1 MFRNE
6 RPSIMNMSFVSKE
19 GSTMDSQNAIRAGW
33 RSLVA
38 VALTAAAVTFNHVFT
53 LGSGAFVL
61 GAALL
66 AVPPAL
72 WIWFRRTGNRWA
84 LAAYGVMNAWIVVGF
99 GVIKGLWDITLPI
112 FAGTFLSSV
121 STAYPT
127 PVFGAFWFEIS
138 GVAMFLGSLFVLY
151 YDLQL
156 IRSRGRR
163 VALSGVAAIGVTAIL
178 FAFVALDRDVFTP
191 PTYGVVKIGVI
202 VPTTGPYAMLGNSFV
217 KAVQMAHDDLRDT
230 KYSYEL
236 VIRDSGPDPERAK
249 QVIRR
254 VVDDDKVDAI
264 IGGISLIGQ
273 ETKPYATAARIPHL
287 CVCTV
292 SWIGDGAYNF
302 TNIPSPEAEGELW
315 AREAQRR
322 GIQRV
327 ALLTQDYP
335 SINNHVKALKIE
347 VVRLGLTVAD
357 EQRFDGDVRDFRSL
371 ITQAAAS
378 RPDVYYVEA
387 LEPGLDLLGQQ
398 LADLGI
404 HNLSAVVAPSLSDD
418 PALFEGA
425 WYTDSNL
432 KDIAFKRR
440 FEEKYPGTR
449 FATHMMPYAYD
460 SVNMIVR
467 AFETGKNPAVYLRN
481 LRSYDGTA
489 GLLTKAAGDGHFASV
504 PAVWTIASGKPTL
517 LNRQRGD
524 TVH

>member
-1 MFRNE
+1 ME
-6 RPSIMNMSFVSKE
+6 
-19 GSTMDSQNAIRAGW
+19 SQIGTQRAG
-33 RSLVA
+33 RASVTA
-38 VALTAAAVTFNHVFT
+38 VALTAVVITVNHVFT

-61 GAALL
+61 GAVLL

-72 WIWFRRTGNRWA
+72 WIWFRRTGNMWA

-112 FAGTFLSSV
+112 FAGTLLSSM
-121 STAYPT
+121 STAYPK
-127 PVFGAFWFEIS
+127 PVFSAFWVEIS
-138 GVAMFLGSLFVLY
+138 GVAMFLASLFVLY
-151 YDLQL
+151 YGLQL
-156 IRSRGRR
+156 IPSRGPR
-163 VALSGVAAIGVTAIL
+163 VALSGVAAMGVTAIL
-178 FAFVALDRDVFTP
+178 FAFVALDRDRWTP
-191 PTYGVVKIGVI
+191 PTQGVVRIGVI
-202 VPTTGPYAMLGNSFV
+202 VPTAGPYSMLGNSFV
-217 KAVQMAHDDLRDT
+217 KAVQMAKDDLRAT
-230 KYSYEL
+230 KYRYEL
-236 VIRDSGPDPERAK
+236 VIRDSGPDPEKAK

-254 VVDDDKVDAI
+254 VVTADKVDTI
-264 IGGISLIGQ
+264 VGGISLIGQ

-322 GIQRV
+322 GIKRV
-327 ALLTQDYP
+327 ALVTQDYP
-335 SINNHVKALKIE
+335 SINNHVKALRIE
-347 VVRLGLTVAD
+347 VARLGISVTD
-357 EQRFDGDVRDFRSL
+357 EQRFDGSVTDFRSI
-371 ITQAAAS
+371 ITQAAS
-378 RPDVYYVEA
+378 SHPDVYYVEA

-398 LADLGI
+398 LASAGI
-404 HNLSAVVAPSLSDD
+404 HNVSAVVAPSLSDN

-432 KDIAFKRR
+432 KDIAFKQR

-467 AFETGKNPAVYLRN
+467 AFETGQNPAVYLRN

-489 GLLTKAAGDGHFASV
+489 GVLTKPAGSGHFASV
-504 PAVWTIASGKPTL
+504 PAVWTITGGQPAL
-517 LNRQRGD
+517 LNR
-524 TVH
+524 

>member
-19 GSTMDSQNAIRAGW
+19 GLAMDSQNEIGRAGW
-33 RSLVA
+33 RSVVA
-38 VALTAAAVTFNHVFT
+38 VALTAVAITFNHVFT

-61 GAALL
+61 GATLL

-84 LAAYGVMNAWIVVGF
+84 LTAYGVMNAWIVVGF

-121 STAYPT
+121 STAYPK
-127 PVFGAFWFEIS
+127 PVFGAFGFEIS

-151 YDLQL
+151 YGLQL
-156 IRSRGRR
+156 MPSGRR
-163 VALSGVAAIGVTAIL
+163 VALSGVATIGVAATL
-178 FAFVALDRDVFTP
+178 FAFVALDRDVWTP
-191 PTYGVVKIGVI
+191 PTQGVVKIGVI

-217 KAVQMAHDDLRDT
+217 KAVQMARDDLGDT
-230 KYSYEL
+230 KYRYEL
-236 VIRDSGPDPERAK
+236 VIRDSGPDPQKAK

-254 VVDDDKVDAI
+254 VVNDDKVDAI
-264 IGGISLIGQ
+264 VGGISLIGQ

-322 GIQRV
+322 GIKRV

-347 VVRLGLTVAD
+347 VARLGLIVAD
-357 EQRFDGDVRDFRSL
+357 EQRFDGSVTDFRS
-371 ITQAAAS
+371 IVTQAAAS
-378 RPDVYYVEA
+378 HPGVYYVEV
-387 LEPGLDLLGQQ
+387 LEPGLDRLGQQ
-398 LADLGI
+398 LADAGI
-404 HNLSAVVAPSLSDD
+404 HNVSAVVAPSLSDN

-432 KDIAFKRR
+432 KDIGFKRR
-440 FEEKYPGTR
+440 FEEKYPDTR

-489 GLLTKAAGDGHFASV
+489 GVLTKAAGDGHFASV
-504 PAVWTIASGKPTL
+504 PAVWTIVSGKPAL
-517 LNRQRGD
+517 LNR
-524 TVH
+524 

>member
-1 MFRNE
+1 
-6 RPSIMNMSFVSKE
+6 
-19 GSTMDSQNAIRAGW
+19 MDSQNEIQRAGW
-33 RSLVA
+33 RSVVA
-38 VALTAAAVTFNHVFT
+38 VALTAVVITFNHVFT
-53 LGSGAFVL
+53 LGSGALLL
-61 GAALL
+61 GGALL

-84 LAAYGVMNAWIVVGF
+84 LMAYGAMTAWIVVGF

-121 STAYPT
+121 STAYPK
-127 PVFGAFWFEIS
+127 PVFGPLWFEIS
-138 GVAMFLGSLFVLY
+138 GVAMFLGSLFVFSYGL
-151 YDLQL
+151 LL
-156 IRSRGRR
+156 VRSHARR
-163 VALSGVAAIGVTAIL
+163 VAVSSAAAIAAAAVL
-178 FAFVALDRDVFTP
+178 FAFVVLDRDVWTP
-191 PTYGVVKIGVI
+191 PRQGIVKIGVI

-217 KAVQMAHDDLRDT
+217 KAVQMARDDLRHT
-230 KYSYEL
+230 KYRYEL

-254 VVDDDKVDAI
+254 VVNDEKVDAI
-264 IGGISLIGQ
+264 VGGISLIGQ
-273 ETKPYATAARIPHL
+273 ETKPYATAAGIPHL

-322 GIQRV
+322 GIKRV

-335 SINNHVKALKIE
+335 SINNHVQALKIE
-347 VVRLGLTVAD
+347 VARLGLTVAD
-357 EQRFDGDVRDFRSL
+357 EQRFDGAVRDFRSM
-371 ITQAAAS
+371 IGRAAAS

-387 LEPGLDLLGQQ
+387 LEPGLDLLGRQ
-398 LADLGI
+398 LAGAGI
-404 HNLSAVVAPSLSDD
+404 HNVSAVVAPSLSDN

-432 KDIAFKRR
+432 KDIAFKQR

-460 SVNMIVR
+460 SVNMIVT
-467 AFETGKNPAVYLRN
+467 AFETGQNPAVYLRN

-489 GLLTKAAGDGHFASV
+489 GLLTKAAGSGNFASR
-504 PAVWTIASGKPTL
+504 PAVWTIARGKPAL
-517 LNRQRGD
+517 LNQ
-524 TVH
+524 